1 MSRTNPAE
9 MSNAPGTLNINLA
22 QVVTT
27 RGAKGTTDNA
37 IIRFGEGNTLGKFS
51 FREGSSKIYIP
62 MEGKDYA
69 VVNAGNVGEL
79 PVNFKAE
86 KNGSYTLSFGTEN
99 VEFSYLHLI
108 DNLTGNDVDLVAS
121 PSYTF
126 NAQTTDYASRFRLV
140 FATGSSADG
149 DSFAFING
157 MGNLSIFG
165 IEGTATV
172 QVMDVTGRVILSD
185 TFSGSYEKNLNVAT
199 GVYMIRLIQGENV
212 KVQKMVVR

>member
-1 MSRTNPAE
+1 M
-9 MSNAPGTLNINLA
+9 
-22 QVVTT
+22 
-27 RGAKGTTDNA
+27 
-37 IIRFGEGNTLGKFS
+37 
-51 FREGSSKIYIP
+51 
-62 MEGKDYA
+62 
-69 VVNAGNVGEL
+69 
-79 PVNFKAE
+79 
-86 KNGSYTLSFGTEN
+86 
-99 VEFSYLHLI
+99 
-108 DNLTGNDVDLVAS
+108 
-121 PSYTF
+121 
-126 NAQTTDYASRFRLV
+126 